1 MGVVLSI
8 GGHGDAPL
16 MMTPEQFAR
25 MAIAMEAHPATGG
38 QRCEICARRPD
49 NDEFALVDVD
59 GHETCLCESCAYEFG
74 DRPMCDVAHH
84 GRPCPVDA
92 D

>member
-25 MAIAMEAHPATGG
+25 MAIAMEAHPAQGC
-38 QRCEICARRPD
+38 QRCEICGLRPD
-49 NDEFALVDVD
+49 GDEFALVDVA
-59 GHETCLCESCAYEFG
+59 GHETWACDQCAWEHG
-74 DRPMCDVAHH
+74 DCGLCDVPHY
-84 GRPCPVDA
+84 GRPCPEDLR
-92 D
+92 